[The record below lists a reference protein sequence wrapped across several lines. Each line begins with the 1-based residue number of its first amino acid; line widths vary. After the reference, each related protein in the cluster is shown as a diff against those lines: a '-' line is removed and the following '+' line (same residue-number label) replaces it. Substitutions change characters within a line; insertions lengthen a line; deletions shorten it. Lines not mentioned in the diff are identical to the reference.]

1 MLEVYKTKRKEKPS
15 TRKLI
20 YRQTVEEL
28 LIAIVLVM
36 ICAPH
41 THTQIYVHT
50 RVYTYMYTY
59 TYPTY
64 MGRTLNCIHYDMRI
78 MCNTVSIPISILWI
92 INLRERE
99 RERGRERRPSA
110 GKLAA
115 INISIYVCM
124 YIQHTPIDKLR
135 SS

>member
-41 THTQIYVHT
+41 THTPRYMYASIYI
-50 RVYTYMYTY
+50 YTY

-78 MCNTVSIPISILWI
+78 MCNAVSIPISILWI

-99 RERGRERRPSA
+99 R
-110 GKLAA
+110 
-115 INISIYVCM
+115 
-124 YIQHTPIDKLR
+124 
-135 SS
+135 

>member
-41 THTQIYVHT
+41 THTP
-50 RVYTYMYTY
+50 RYTYASIYIYTY

-115 INISIYVCM
+115 INISIYVCI
-124 YIQHTPIDKLR
+124 YTTHTYR
-135 SS
+135 